1 VSSDPGPS
9 ATTPSSDL
17 AAETVTTPSPSD
29 PGPTATTP
37 SPSDPGPTATAR
49 SVDLAVATV
58 TTPSPSD
65 PGPTA
70 TTLLLVRHAETHDN
84 VGMRLS
90 GWTDTDLS
98 ERGESQIALLAD
110 HFNREH
116 GHIDALYSSPLI
128 RARRTAE
135 AIGALTGHEPILLD
149 DLREMYFGEL
159 DGRPFED
166 LREAY
171 AELLE
176 ADENSEIK
184 DFVWPSGESRSG
196 FTARALRVI
205 NHIARRHPG
214 RPVGVVTHGGLIAT
228 LLTILHGESAAHW
241 RKWVVPNASLSEVLW
256 DPITETGALL
266 RHGDASHLEAL
277 APFETEA

>member
-1 VSSDPGPS
+1 MSDPDPTATSASVQMGDPGPM
-9 ATTPSSDL
+9 
-17 AAETVTTPSPSD
+17 
-29 PGPTATTP
+29 
-37 SPSDPGPTATAR
+37 
-49 SVDLAVATV
+49 
-58 TTPSPSD
+58 
-65 PGPTA
+65 A
-70 TTLLLVRHAETHDN
+70 TTLLLLRHAETHDN
-84 VGMRLS
+84 VSMRLS

-98 ERGESQIALLAD
+98 PRGESQIELLAD

-135 AIGALTGHEPILLD
+135 AIGALTGHTPILLD

-159 DGRPFED
+159 DGRPFEE

-171 AELLE
+171 AHLLD
-176 ADENSEIK
+176 ADENSEIE

-205 NHIARRHPG
+205 NEIAGRHPG

-228 LLTILHGESAAHW
+228 LMTILHGESAANW

-256 DPITETGALL
+256 DATTQSGALL
-266 RHGDASHLEAL
+266 RHGEAAHLAAL
-277 APFETEA
+277 SAFETDD